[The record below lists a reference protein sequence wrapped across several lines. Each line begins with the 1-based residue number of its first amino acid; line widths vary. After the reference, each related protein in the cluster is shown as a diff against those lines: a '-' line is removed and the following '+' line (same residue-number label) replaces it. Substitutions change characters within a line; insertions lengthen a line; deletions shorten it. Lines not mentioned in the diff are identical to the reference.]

1 MKNQYEIYQSQLTK
15 IFKTLLINKYP
26 TLFNDIV
33 VRISPEMGYNSKLYN
48 SVKVVVLF
56 RPNELLEIPVE
67 QRLFFIKNT
76 LGIHEGSTLW
86 DYFENIIS
94 YIIPFGNF
102 ELELKFEIH
111 YLFE

>member
-1 MKNQYEIYQSQLTK
+1 MGDDSQS
-15 IFKTLLINKYP
+15 Y
-26 TLFNDIV
+26 
-33 VRISPEMGYNSKLYN
+33 YN
-48 SVKVVVLF
+48 VKVVVLF

-67 QRLFFIKNT
+67 QRLFFIKNR
-76 LGIHEGSTLW
+76 LGIVEGSTLY

-102 ELELKFEIH
+102 ELELKLEIH